1 MHKRMSPHGNY
12 DYIGNATY
20 LVDNFKIKNVY
31 FNYDTYDD
39 LGNSLVLKSDKY
51 FEKQVKEV
59 GKKYNRRTLL
69 RMKQFSSVISDE
81 KVPTLSEKFTWS
93 HYTEL
98 LSFNN
103 NIMGILICKREN
115 KFVIEYCSDARIAV
129 REYKLV

>member
-1 MHKRMSPHGNY
+1 MHKRMSPNGNY

-59 GKKYNRRTLL
+59 GKKYNRRTLF
-69 RMKQFSSVISDE
+69 RMKQFSSVINDE
-81 KVPTLSEKFTWS
+81 KVPTLSGKLTWS

-98 LSFNN
+98 LS
-103 NIMGILICKREN
+103 I
-115 KFVIEYCSDARIAV
+115 
-129 REYKLV
+129 

>member
-1 MHKRMSPHGNY
+1 MHKRMSQHGNY
-12 DYIGNATY
+12 DYIGNVTY

-39 LGNSLVLKSDKY
+39 LVLKSDKY

-81 KVPTLSEKFTWS
+81 KVPTLLGKLTWG

-98 LSFNN
+98 LS
-103 NIMGILICKREN
+103 I
-115 KFVIEYCSDARIAV
+115 
-129 REYKLV
+129 